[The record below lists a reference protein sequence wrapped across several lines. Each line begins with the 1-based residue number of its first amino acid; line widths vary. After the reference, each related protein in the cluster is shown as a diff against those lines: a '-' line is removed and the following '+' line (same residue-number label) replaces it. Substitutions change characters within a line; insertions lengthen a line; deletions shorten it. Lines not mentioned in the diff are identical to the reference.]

1 MIHVSSELFL
11 LSRNSLLLNKWCPW
25 DQGHSK
31 MLSAEAAKNTPP
43 VHEVMLSVEDDIGL
57 IKNIRDHIFES
68 CYLEH

>member
-1 MIHVSSELFL
+1 MVS
-11 LSRNSLLLNKWCPW
+11 W